1 MRILGSTL
9 QREDCSLKNEI
20 LLNYRF
26 YIDAWQNTGLDVGT
40 SASAILQVWFGT
52 GPFSFKLKW

>member
-26 YIDAWQNTGLDVGT
+26 YIDAWQNTGWDIVT
-40 SASAILQVWFGT
+40 SSAAILQV
-52 GPFSFKLKW
+52 